1 MSAGGAALLGV
12 ASNFINGMT
21 NSYFNKVGME
31 DQAEVNR
38 EQAMWQWK
46 NFNSPA
52 AQVRSL
58 SDVGMSPATIFGAGG
73 QGQFATPQVGSVSHA
88 PLLTQGVDIPS
99 VMLALSQKENVEA
112 DTAKKKVET
121 QKTADEDTYQ
131 VMQNELLA
139 QTFDEQVRKIALEN
153 HWTQEKTSE
162 VIQNIAL
169 LVGQCNTLQATVD
182 KLRSENEL
190 TKKEIGWYNRYM
202 SAKIDD
208 LRSSASYSRAVA
220 GMTESQKVLFD
231 ATLDDMKD
239 ITHANAQQIQKV
251 VQLLGKYG
259 DAKEIIGMITQVVG
273 AASDL
278 IGSISPKGL
287 LSPKK

>member
-1 MSAGGAALLGV
+1 MAAPAALIGT
-12 ASNFINGMT
+12 ASNFMNGMI
-21 NSYFNKVGME
+21 NSYFNKVGMQ

-139 QTFDEQVRKIALEN
+139 QTFDEQVRKVAIEN

-162 VIQNIAL
+162 VTQNIAL

-208 LRSSASYSRAVA
+208 LKSSAAYSRAIA

>member
-1 MSAGGAALLGV
+1 MAAPAALIGAASGLM
-12 ASNFINGMT
+12 NGMI
-21 NSYFNKVGME
+21 NSYFNKVGMQ

-38 EQAMWQWK
+38 EQALWQWN

-88 PLLTQGVDIPS
+88 PLLSQGVDIPS
-99 VMLALSQKENVEA
+99 VMLALAQKSNVEA
-112 DTAKKKVET
+112 DTHKKKVET
-121 QKTADEDTYQ
+121 KKTADEDIYQ
-131 VMQNELLA
+131 VLQNQLLS
-139 QTFDEQVRKIALEN
+139 QTFDEQVRKVALEN
-153 HWTQEKTSE
+153 HWTEEKTSE
-162 VIQNIAL
+162 VTQNIAL

-182 KLRSENEL
+182 KLRTDNEL
-190 TKKEIGWYNRYM
+190 TKKEIAWYNRYM

-208 LRSSASYSRAVA
+208 LRSSASYSRAIA

-239 ITHANAQQIQKV
+239 ITHANVQQIQKV
-251 VQLLGKYG
+251 VELLGKYG

-273 AASDL
+273 SASDL